1 MDLEALKAR
10 KVGRIVRNWV
20 EEWEKE
26 CVKVNDPVSEITLL
40 EKYKGLCFWDPSEER
55 TWTIEGGNMEWMRRN
70 TKKKIEGGWYL
81 LARDEEGTLEAFEI
95 EDELCN
101 QIVDTQQNDDGI
113 AIIRRADEGEGKT
126 EE

>member
-10 KVGRIVRNWV
+10 KVGRIFRNWL

-55 TWTIEGGNMEWMRRN
+55 TWTIKGGNMEWMRRN
-70 TKKKIEGGWYL
+70 MKK
-81 LARDEEGTLEAFEI
+81 EI
-95 EDELCN
+95 
-101 QIVDTQQNDDGI
+101 
-113 AIIRRADEGEGKT
+113 
-126 EE
+126 